1 MMKRRIIRI
10 DRLVENAELIQSSI
24 PGQCVVEIAG
34 DRRVLVENH
43 LGVKGY
49 GREKIVVKVKYGTVC
64 VVGDNLE
71 MIRLTKE
78 QLVITGRIDSV
89 QLCREGQK

>member
-1 MMKRRIIRI
+1 MMKRQIINF
-10 DRLVENAELIQSSI
+10 DRLVERAELMQSSI
-24 PGQCVVEIAG
+24 PGQSVVEIAG

-49 GREKIVVKVKYGTVC
+49 EREKIVIKVKYGTVS
-64 VVGDNLE
+64 VVGDSLE

-78 QLVITGRIDSV
+78 QLVISGRIDSV
-89 QLCREGQK
+89 QLCREGQ

>member
-1 MMKRRIIRI
+1 MRKRRIMNI
-10 DRLVENAELIQSSI
+10 DKLVEDAELMQTSI

-43 LGVKGY
+43 LGVTGY

-64 VVGDNLE
+64 VFGDGLE
-71 MIRLTKE
+71 MIRLTKD
-78 QLVITGRIDSV
+78 QLVISGKIDGV
-89 QLCREGQK
+89 QLCRGGQQ

>member
-1 MMKRRIIRI
+1 MMKRQIINI
-10 DRLVENAELIQSSI
+10 DRLVERAELMQSSI
-24 PGQCVVEIAG
+24 PGQSVVEIAG

-49 GREKIVVKVKYGTVC
+49 EREKIVIKVKYGTVS
-64 VVGDNLE
+64 VVGDSLE

-78 QLVITGRIDSV
+78 QLVISGRIDSV
-89 QLCREGQK
+89 QLCREGQ

>member
-49 GREKIVVKVKYGTVC
+49 GREKIVVKVKYGTDS
-64 VVGDNLE
+64 VVGDCLE

-89 QLCREGQK
+89 Q